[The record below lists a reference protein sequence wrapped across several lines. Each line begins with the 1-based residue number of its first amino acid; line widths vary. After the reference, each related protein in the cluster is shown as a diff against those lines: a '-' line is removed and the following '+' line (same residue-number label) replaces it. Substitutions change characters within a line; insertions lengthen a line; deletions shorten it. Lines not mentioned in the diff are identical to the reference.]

1 MQLFESDVEELKAL
15 LCVHVC
21 GVVGGGECVCVCVC
35 VYVCNRYM
43 VLPIAVL
50 MLYYKSN

>member
-35 VYVCNRYM
+35 VQQVYGPAYCCTDV
-43 VLPIAVL
+43 VLQV
-50 MLYYKSN
+50 